1 MTNYLQTEFD
11 FDSEELIELIDELPF
26 WSAPFGIRLL
36 EKVRLRKNINA
47 LDIGFGAGFPLT
59 ELAMRLGE
67 TSKVYGVDPWEAA
80 VKRAEKKLNYYG
92 ITNVELIKGVAE
104 GLPFKDASIDL
115 ITSNN
120 GINNVADLNLT
131 LNECSRVLKQGG
143 QFVQTINLDTT
154 MIEFYDVLKSVLESM
169 NLETEAKAIHDHIYE
184 KRKPLPEFLDLLR
197 SNGFNLVDVAEDRFE
212 YNYIDGTAMLNH
224 YFIRLAFLPS
234 WKLLVPQLKQSEVFD
249 LVEQR
254 MNKIAQVQNGFRLRI
269 PFVVIDCE
277 KK

>member
-1 MTNYLQTEFD
+1 
-11 FDSEELIELIDELPF
+11 
-26 WSAPFGIRLL
+26 
-36 EKVRLRKNINA
+36 
-47 LDIGFGAGFPLT
+47 
-59 ELAMRLGE
+59 
-67 TSKVYGVDPWEAA
+67 
-80 VKRAEKKLNYYG
+80 
-92 ITNVELIKGVAE
+92 
-104 GLPFKDASIDL
+104 
-115 ITSNN
+115 
-120 GINNVADLNLT
+120 
-131 LNECSRVLKQGG
+131 
-143 QFVQTINLDTT
+143 